1 MRAYSDVVYPVVLLA
16 MAAVLAA
23 GAVAYIAA
31 TRVSAKPGPSTRSA
45 ARLARLLNIATR
57 VARSATFG
65 EIVAIGVL
73 LVAGVTHP
81 PIVMLVGYLIAA
93 VAVLALLGISRLA
106 APPAPGQPR
115 DASSAHDA
123 DRPVLGPRQAIEV
136 DAVAAILVAVALA
149 VIAWRLHAIV
159 LAG

>member
-1 MRAYSDVVYPVVLLA
+1 MRAFSEVVYPAVLSA
-16 MAAVLAA
+16 MATVLVA
-23 GAVAYIAA
+23 GAVALVAA
-31 TRVSAKPGPSTRSA
+31 SRGVAKPPGAPQGSPARSA

-115 DASSAHDA
+115 DP
-123 DRPVLGPRQAIEV
+123 DRPVLGPRQAIQV

-149 VIAWRLHAIV
+149 VVAWRLHSIL